1 MIESFKHKGLQA
13 LFETGGKKGVTTY
26 LAPKLLDILD
36 LLNAASNVEDMRY
49 PGSRLHLWEGGKNI
63 WSVHVT
69 GNWRII
75 FEFREGSAHMINLV
89 DPH

>member
-1 MIESFKHKGLQA
+1 MIESFKHKGLQV
-13 LFETGGKKGVTTY
+13 LFETGSKKGINPR

-36 LLNAASNVEDMRY
+36 LLDAASDVEDMRF
-49 PGSRLHLWEGGKNI
+49 PGSRLHQWKGNVDT
-63 WSVHVT
+63 WSVDVT

-75 FEFREGSAHMINLV
+75 FEFHDGSAYVVDLV